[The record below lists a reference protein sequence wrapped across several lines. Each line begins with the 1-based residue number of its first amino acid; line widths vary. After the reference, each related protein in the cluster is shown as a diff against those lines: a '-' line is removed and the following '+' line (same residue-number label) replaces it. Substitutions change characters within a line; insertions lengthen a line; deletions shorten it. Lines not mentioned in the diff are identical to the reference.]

1 MGPVGLHN
9 SEKGKFMLVALAA
22 VALHGSSQDALVPV
36 RYSRLC
42 LSRAVEVR
50 TATCNVVRNS
60 PKLECPSACVCS
72 PTMHRP
78 TTNLSLA
85 MPSDEYA
92 RLVELMDPEEWTLA
106 TITSTLN
113 RKVPVAAAP

>member
-1 MGPVGLHN
+1 M
-9 SEKGKFMLVALAA
+9 ALGAVFAA
-22 VALHGSSQDALVPV
+22 VALQASSQDALVPV

-50 TATCNVVRNS
+50 TATCNVVCNS
-60 PKLECPSACVCS
+60 PKLECPSACVCA

-92 RLVELMDPEEWTLA
+92 RLVERMDPE
-106 TITSTLN
+106 
-113 RKVPVAAAP
+113 